1 MKELGE
7 GSSSIDDVRAFWDAR
22 PCNIRHSQ
30 LEVGTKGYFDEV
42 DKRRYFVEPHIPK
55 FAEFKKY
62 RGKKVLEVGCG
73 IGTDAV
79 SFAREGCVYTGTEL
93 SENSLKLAK
102 KRFEVYGL
110 QGNFHCLNAEYLSE
124 KLGNQTFDLVY
135 SFGVIHH
142 SPSPHKIVSEI
153 AKLMQGGAE
162 LKIMVYAKNSWKSA
176 MIEAGLDQPE
186 AQYGCPIAFSFTDN
200 DIKDLL
206 SDSFEI
212 INITQD
218 HIFPFN
224 VEKYK
229 NYEYEMLPWFQKMP
243 TKMYRSLSKNFGW
256 HKLVTAR
263 RI

>member
-73 IGTDAV
+73 IGTDA
-79 SFAREGCVYTGTEL
+79 ALREGCVYTGTEL
-93 SENSLKLAK
+93 SENSRNC

-124 KLGNQTFDLVY
+124 KLRNQTFDLVY
-135 SFGVIHH
+135 H
-142 SPSPHKIVSEI
+142 SE
-153 AKLMQGGAE
+153 
-162 LKIMVYAKNSWKSA
+162 
-176 MIEAGLDQPE
+176 
-186 AQYGCPIAFSFTDN
+186 
-200 DIKDLL
+200 
-206 SDSFEI
+206 
-212 INITQD
+212 
-218 HIFPFN
+218 
-224 VEKYK
+224 
-229 NYEYEMLPWFQKMP
+229 
-243 TKMYRSLSKNFGW
+243 
-256 HKLVTAR
+256 
-263 RI
+263 